1 MNFGKNR
8 APHLRVQGVREF
20 VISDKGEKVQ
30 MLGVSYPKDCMVYKI
45 KLFVVYVPGSEKT
58 GTSYKEL
65 GQQKTPEA
73 YAAGVSLCL

>member
-1 MNFGKNR
+1 
-8 APHLRVQGVREF
+8 
-20 VISDKGEKVQ
+20 